1 MMFLIMSASHICKMR
16 LPCATKLRYLTQIYF
31 GLKQNTIMLI
41 IDLYLEKSSITSWLW
56 SFLMKYVFLFLN
68 DWAKK
73 VDPTW
78 KSEMRSLQ
86 LGPHLRRYA
95 FRYAVQ
101 SYSSLWNCINLMHR
115 IDFDS
120 VQEWQGAGIF
130 GKLYNWLRRWLSVF
144 VLTISADLL
153 P

>member
-1 MMFLIMSASHICKMR
+1 MMLLIMSTSHICKMR
-16 LPCATKLRYLTQIYF
+16 LPCATKLRCLMPIYF
-31 GLKQNTIMLI
+31 GVKQNTITWIM
-41 IDLYLEKSSITSWLW
+41 DLYREKVLSPADCETFGWNMFFLVLEWL
-56 SFLMKYVFLFLN
+56 N
-68 DWAKK
+68 K

-78 KSEMRSLQ
+78 KSEVRSLQ
-86 LGPHLRRYA
+86 LGPHLQRYA
-95 FRYAVQ
+95 CRYAMQ
-101 SYSSLWNCINLMHR
+101 SYSFLWNCINLMHQ

-144 VLTISADLL
+144 GLTISSDLL